1 MDQIDEILEKYEGD
15 LKRADEG
22 KCKKVVQCVSFKK
35 TFQKRYKEEYRP
47 RLEKTREKLIEKKH
61 AVKIEE
67 RSSEE
72 IFYGFTLSVVPRHLL
87 RCPIDRHYPSTLWSS
102 ISFVANEHTLT
113 VDVETAVK
121 PNIERE
127 ESNSIEKIP
136 KDQFN
141 EGLLM
146 KKVAGFL
153 QRVFDETIVLDF
165 KGLYDS
171 LTGSLLP

>member
-1 MDQIDEILEKYEGD
+1 
-15 LKRADEG
+15 
-22 KCKKVVQCVSFKK
+22 
-35 TFQKRYKEEYRP
+35 
-47 RLEKTREKLIEKKH
+47 
-61 AVKIEE
+61 
-67 RSSEE
+67 
-72 IFYGFTLSVVPRHLL
+72 
-87 RCPIDRHYPSTLWSS
+87 
-102 ISFVANEHTLT
+102 
-113 VDVETAVK
+113 VK